1 MRYVYPLA
9 GLQLLGERRNAYLE
23 SVVGRRTQRGGNLQ
37 YHCLWRSQ
45 DATELEWLDE
55 ADVPTYLAE
64 EFESRTDGAT
74 LAVGV

>member
-1 MRYVYPLA
+1 MMGWAPT
-9 GLQLLGERRNAYLE
+9 
-23 SVVGRRTQRGGNLQ
+23 SVSFEVLIIVGRRTQSGGNLQ

-64 EFESRTDGAT
+64 EFEGCTDGAT